1 MRIIESSFR
10 KLYREY
16 LESGLSVRD
25 FCSNQ
30 DFAVS
35 TFYRW
40 KKLIEQDEPTIGFV
54 PLTINKEPS
63 VVNNSHSPR
72 IIKNNQE
79 TSPDNLLSFTF
90 PNGTKLDIK
99 GDADIALI
107 KSIIHLY

>member
-1 MRIIESSFR
+1 M
-10 KLYREY
+10 
-16 LESGLSVRD
+16 
-25 FCSNQ
+25 
-30 DFAVS
+30 
-35 TFYRW
+35 
-40 KKLIEQDEPTIGFV
+40 EQDESTIEFV

-79 TSPDNLLSFTF
+79 TSSDNLLSFTF

-107 KSIIHLY
+107 KSIIHIY